1 MSELPAPR
9 RSHLARSFHAQYWP
23 HAMGVAALIVATVGL
38 RVHENIPYLSVIRS
52 AALAAYGGGLVLLTR
67 SSGEVLRATF
77 RDPTVRVVAAYFLWI
92 TCTAPF
98 ALWPGLAIGM
108 LQIGPPILILVIS
121 VLLCAPDRLRMDQS
135 ALAFCASAAALG
147 ALALG
152 LRGTVVDAGTERLS
166 EQGSLDA
173 NDLAAAMAM
182 AFPFAAGLA
191 VRGGLRRRLLGVAI
205 ALVCVAAVVRS
216 GSRGGT
222 LALGVGA
229 IVFTLGLKGAKRFGV
244 IAALAIAAFVT
255 WNVAPEGFKNRM
267 ANAASEDYN
276 YTEYSGRKQIW
287 ARGRGYLVEHPVAG
301 VGAGNFP
308 VAEGDYAAALGRRAK
323 WSAAH
328 NAYLQAFVELG
339 VIGGGLFIALLALS
353 VRRSW
358 HLWTGKD
365 GPDWHRPE
373 YVAAIAAFCTSAYF
387 LSHAY
392 FYPLFALCAAIA
404 LADRAARLASATG
417 VAPPS
422 WTSRVR
428 RGVAAVRP
436 TAASGRSLVQRRFQ
450 QPARPALP
458 ARPVRRDS

>member
-1 MSELPAPR
+1 MSESAALR
-9 RSHLARSFHAQYWP
+9 RSLLRRNADVTYWP
-23 HAMGVAALIVATVGL
+23 HAMTVAALIVATVGL
-38 RVHENIPYLSVIRS
+38 RVHENVPYLAVIRP
-52 AALAAYGGGLVLLTR
+52 AALVAYGGGLVLLTR
-67 SSGEVLRATF
+67 SSGEALRAVL
-77 RDPTVRVVAAYFLWI
+77 RDPTMRVVGAYFLWI
-92 TCTAPF
+92 TGTAPF

-108 LQIGPPILILVIS
+108 LQIGPPILILVGAL
-121 VLLCAPDRLRMDQS
+121 LLCAPDRVHMDES

-152 LRGTVVDAGTERLS
+152 LRETLIDAGTERLS
-166 EQGSLDA
+166 AQGSLDA

-191 VRGGLRRRLLGVAI
+191 VRGGFRRRMLGVAI
-205 ALVCVAAVVRS
+205 AGVCMLAVVRA

-222 LALGVGA
+222 MALGVGA
-229 IVFTLGLKGAKRFGV
+229 LVFTLGLKGAKRFGV
-244 IAALAIAAFVT
+244 IAALAVAAFVT

-267 ANAASEDYN
+267 ASATGEDYN

-308 VAEGDYAAALGRRAK
+308 VAEGDYAAALGRPAK

-339 VIGGGLFIALLALS
+339 VVGGGLFVALLALS
-353 VRRSW
+353 FRRSW
-358 HLWTGKD
+358 HLWRGKG

-373 YVAAIAAFCTSAYF
+373 YIAGMIAFCTSAYF

-404 LADRAARLASATG
+404 LADRASRQVLTN
-417 VAPPS
+417 VIPRPS
-422 WTSRVR
+422 FISRVR
-428 RGVAAVRP
+428 RGVVAARP
-436 TAASGRSLVQRRFQ
+436 AAGSGRSALQRPFQ
-450 QPARPALP
+450 GPTLP
-458 ARPVRRDS
+458 ARPVRRDG